1 MYYKLLMTSF
11 KQETPEKSNPFRYA
25 RLLLSSDARFPQS
38 DDTRTSPTTC
48 GTMQLRLG
56 DQIYTERLASFLESL
71 GQATIVS
78 GPNEIELLAP
88 DSGKAGEMA
97 RREVA
102 IYLRVWNVLYPDADV
117 SLFGE
122 GSAEAV
128 EVHAVGAS

>member
-1 MYYKLLMTSF
+1 MHDY
-11 KQETPEKSNPFRYA
+11 SNRAMRYPPNLTTLEPA
-25 RLLLSSDARFPQS
+25 P
-38 DDTRTSPTTC
+38 TC
-48 GTMQLRLG
+48 GIMQLRLG

-102 IYLRVWNVLYPDADV
+102 IYLRVWSVLYPDAEV
-117 SLFGE
+117 SPAGE
-122 GSAEAV
+122 GTAEVAEA
-128 EVHAVGAS
+128 HAVGAS